1 MSTIVEDLT
10 AAKALVDES
19 GKQITAQ
26 AAELA
31 TVKASV
37 VALTTERDNL
47 IAATAKLV
55 DEHAAALAA
64 VNAEVEKLTASD
76 KAKATEL
83 DSVRGE
89 VAKLT
94 GQLRDPAFKA
104 ANIKESQTVP
114 AGAEGG
120 QTKTRAQL
128 NAEYAAIPGDTIEGA
143 TARAAFRDTHK
154 VALGL

>member
-1 MSTIVEDLT
+1 MATIVEDLA

-19 GKQITAQ
+19 GKTIAAQ
-26 AAELA
+26 AEELA

-37 VALTTERDNL
+37 AALTTERDNL
-47 IAATAKLV
+47 TAATAKLV

-64 VNAEVEKLTASD
+64 VVTERDA
-76 KAKATEL
+76 AKEAAAAVAKEL
-83 DSVRGE
+83 DAAKGE

-104 ANIKESQTVP
+104 ASITESQTVP

-120 QTKTRAQL
+120 QIKTRAQL
-128 NAEYAAIPGDTIEGA
+128 EAEYAAIPGESIEGA
-143 TARAAFRDTHK
+143 KARATFRETHK